1 MLKKS
6 TSLINKSEP
15 LSISPLKT
23 IDETKIKE
31 KVRQNKGTMS
41 NIIRGDMTITEVN
54 RVLLVGLYLVAQ
66 GLKKVG
72 K

>member
-6 TSLINKSEP
+6 TLLINKSEP
-15 LSISPLKT
+15 LNISSLKT

-41 NIIRGDMTITEVN
+41 SIIRGDMTITEVN
-54 RVLLVGLYLVAQ
+54 RVLLVGLHLEA
-66 GLKKVG
+66 
-72 K
+72 

>member
-15 LSISPLKT
+15 LNISSLKT
-23 IDETKIKE
+23 IGETKIKE

-41 NIIRGDMTITEVN
+41 SIIRGDMTITEVN
-54 RVLLVGLYLVAQ
+54 RVLLVGLHLEA
-66 GLKKVG
+66 
-72 K
+72 